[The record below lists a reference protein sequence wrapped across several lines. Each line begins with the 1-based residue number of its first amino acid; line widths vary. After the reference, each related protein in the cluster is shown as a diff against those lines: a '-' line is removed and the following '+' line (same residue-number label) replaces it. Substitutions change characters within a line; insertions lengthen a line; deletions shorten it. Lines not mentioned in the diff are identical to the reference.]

1 MDPSIIIGLDIGL
14 IALTIYVIDP
24 NVFHAFY
31 LVLSGIPTW
40 IQLRI
45 SQTILGVR
53 LRIDRL
59 AFRPGLLGRILTEL
73 QLLSIRRNPAY
84 RDFFDNKVQSDS
96 LQEGDD

>member
-45 SQTILGVR
+45 RQTILGVR

-73 QLLSIRRNPAY
+73 QLLSIRRNPARHIDY
-84 RDFFDNKVQSDS
+84 
-96 LQEGDD
+96 